1 MDVYQGGIFVIKV
14 LVCDDDR
21 IITDKVQQLLTIIQE
36 QYIFEL
42 DIETYNDGRLAME
55 SKEIYDI
62 AIVDIEMP
70 DVDGLALSEDLKKR
84 NSDAIVMILTSF
96 SDYLDSAMRIQVF
109 RYLSKP
115 IDEERF
121 TKNFMEA
128 VDYYKQISKQIVV
141 ESGDEVLTIKTKDI
155 LYIENLKHGSV
166 IATKHGDYK
175 TNKKPLE
182 WYETINQPNCFTF
195 SHKSFLVNLQNV
207 INFDKNTVHFQ
218 GLNNTV
224 RIACIS
230 QRKYYEFKKAFFD
243 FAGGVR

>member
-1 MDVYQGGIFVIKV
+1 MIKV

-21 IITDKVQQLLTIIQE
+21 IITEKVQQLLTIVQE
-36 QYIFEL
+36 QYSFEL
-42 DIETYNDGRLAME
+42 DIKTYNDGRLAME

-70 DVDGLALSEDLKKR
+70 DVDGLALSENLKKR
-84 NSDAIVMILTSF
+84 NSDAIVLILTSF

-115 IDEERF
+115 IDQERF

-128 VDYYKQISKQIVV
+128 IDYYKQISKQIVV
-141 ESGDEVLTIKTKDI
+141 ESGNEVLTIKTKDI

-166 IATKHGDYK
+166 IATKYGDYK
-175 TNKKPLE
+175 TNIKPQE
-182 WYETINQPNCFTF
+182 WYEVINQPNCFTF

-243 FAGGVR
+243 FAGGVK

>member
-1 MDVYQGGIFVIKV
+1 MIKV
-14 LVCDDDR
+14 LVCDDDKTT
-21 IITDKVQQLLTIIQE
+21 TDKVQKLLANIQK
-36 QYIFEL
+36 QFGFEI
-42 DIETYNDGRLAME
+42 DVEAVNDGRLIIKSNE
-55 SKEIYDI
+55 SYDI

-70 DVDGLALSEDLKKR
+70 KVDGLALSEKLKKR
-84 NSDAIVMILTSF
+84 NPDAIIIILTSF

-115 IDEERF
+115 LDEKRF

-128 VDYYKQISKQIVV
+128 VSFYKQISKQIIV

-175 TNKKPLE
+175 TNKKPQE
-182 WYETINQPNCFTF
+182 WYEIINQPNCFTF

-207 INFDKNTVHFQ
+207 INFDRNTVHFQ
-218 GLNNTV
+218 GANNTV

>member
-1 MDVYQGGIFVIKV
+1 MIKV
-14 LVCDDDR
+14 LVCDDDKN
-21 IITDKVQQLLTIIQE
+21 ITDKIQKLLADIQKQYSFEIDIVAVNDAQLV
-36 QYIFEL
+36 
-42 DIETYNDGRLAME
+42 MK
-55 SKEIYDI
+55 SKELYDI
-62 AIVDIEMP
+62 SIVDIEMP
-70 DVDGLALSEDLKKR
+70 KVDGLALSEELKKR
-84 NSDAIVMILTSF
+84 NPDAIVMILTSF

-121 TKNFMEA
+121 TKNFIEA
-128 VDYYKQISKQIVV
+128 VSYYKQISKQIIV

-166 IATKHGDYK
+166 IATKYGDYR
-175 TNKKPLE
+175 TNKKPQE
-182 WYETINQPNCFTF
+182 WYEIINQPNCFTF

-218 GLNNTV
+218 GSNDTV

-243 FAGGVR
+243 FAGGIR

>member
-1 MDVYQGGIFVIKV
+1 MIKV
-14 LVCDDDR
+14 LVCDDDKM
-21 IITDKVQQLLTIIQE
+21 ITDKVKHLLDDIQE
-36 QYIFEL
+36 QYSFEL
-42 DIETYNDGRLAME
+42 DIQIYNDGQSVIKDNE
-55 SKEIYDI
+55 VFDI

-70 DVDGLALSEDLKKR
+70 DVDGLALSEELKRR
-84 NSDAIVMILTSF
+84 NPDTIVLILTSF

-121 TKNFMEA
+121 TKNFIEA
-128 VDYYKQISKQIVV
+128 VGYYKQISKQIIV
-141 ESGDEVLTIKTKDI
+141 ESGDEVLIIKTKDI

-166 IATKHGDYK
+166 IATKYGDYK
-175 TNKKPLE
+175 TNKKPQE
-182 WYETINQPNCFTF
+182 WYESINQPNCFTF

-218 GLNNTV
+218 GSNDTV

-243 FAGGVR
+243 FAGGIK

>member
-1 MDVYQGGIFVIKV
+1 MIKV
-14 LVCDDDR
+14 LVCDDDK
-21 IITDKVQQLLTIIQE
+21 IITDKVKHLLDDIQE
-36 QYIFEL
+36 KYSFEL
-42 DIETYNDGRLAME
+42 DIQISNDGQSVIKNNE
-55 SKEIYDI
+55 VFDI

-70 DVDGLALSEDLKKR
+70 NVDGLVLSEELKRR
-84 NSDAIVMILTSF
+84 NSDTIVLILTSF

-121 TKNFMEA
+121 AKNFIEA
-128 VDYYKQISKQIVV
+128 VGYYKQISKQIIV

-175 TNKKPLE
+175 TNKKPQE
-182 WYETINQPNCFTF
+182 WYGIINQPNCFTY

-207 INFDKNTVHFQ
+207 INFDRNTVHFQ
-218 GLNNTV
+218 GSNNTV

-243 FAGGVR
+243 FAGGI

>member
-1 MDVYQGGIFVIKV
+1 MIKV
-14 LVCDDDR
+14 LVCDDDKM
-21 IITDKVQQLLTIIQE
+21 ITDKVQSLLDDIQE
-36 QYIFEL
+36 LYSFEL
-42 DIETYNDGRLAME
+42 DIQIYNDGQSAMDK
-55 SKEIYDI
+55 KEIYDI

-70 DVDGLALSEDLKKR
+70 DVDGLALSEELKR
-84 NSDAIVMILTSF
+84 HNPDAIVLILTSF

-121 TKNFMEA
+121 TKNFIEA
-128 VDYYKQISKQIVV
+128 VGYYKQISKQIIV

-175 TNKKPLE
+175 TNKKPQK
-182 WYETINQPNCFTF
+182 WYEIINQPNCFTF

-207 INFDKNTVHFQ
+207 INFDRNTVHFQ
-218 GLNNTV
+218 GSNNTV

-230 QRKYYEFKKAFFD
+230 QRKYYDFKKAFFD
-243 FAGGVR
+243 FAGGIK

>member
-1 MDVYQGGIFVIKV
+1 MIKV
-14 LVCDDDR
+14 LVCDDDK
-21 IITDKVQQLLTIIQE
+21 IIIEKVQQLLTIIQE
-36 QYIFEL
+36 QYSFEL
-42 DIETYNDGRLAME
+42 DIKTYNDGLLAME
-55 SKEIYDI
+55 SKETYDI

-70 DVDGLALSEDLKKR
+70 NVDGLALSEKLKRR
-84 NSDAIVMILTSF
+84 NPDTIVLILTSF

-121 TKNFMEA
+121 TKNFIEA
-128 VDYYKQISKQIVV
+128 VSYYKQISKQIIV

-155 LYIENLKHGSV
+155 FYIENLKHGSV

-175 TNKKPLE
+175 TNKKPQE
-182 WYETINQPNCFTF
+182 WYEIINQPNCFTF

-218 GLNNTV
+218 GSNDSV

-243 FAGGVR
+243 FAGGIR

>member
-1 MDVYQGGIFVIKV
+1 MFKV
-14 LVCDDDR
+14 LVCDDDK
-21 IITDKVQQLLTIIQE
+21 IITDKVQHLLADIQK
-36 QYIFEL
+36 QYNFEFDIQIF
-42 DIETYNDGRLAME
+42 NDGQSIMKNDE
-55 SKEIYDI
+55 VFDI

-70 DVDGLALSEDLKKR
+70 NVDGLALSEELKRR
-84 NSDAIVMILTSF
+84 NPDTVVLILTSF

-121 TKNFMEA
+121 TKNFIEA
-128 VDYYKQISKQIVV
+128 VSYYKQISKQIIV

-175 TNKKPLE
+175 TNKKPQE
-182 WYETINQPNCFTF
+182 WYEIINQPNCFTF

-218 GLNNTV
+218 GSNDSV

-243 FAGGVR
+243 FAGGIR

>member
-1 MDVYQGGIFVIKV
+1 MIKV
-14 LVCDDDR
+14 LVCDDDKM
-21 IITDKVQQLLTIIQE
+21 ITDKVKHLLNDIQE
-36 QYIFEL
+36 QYSFEL
-42 DIETYNDGRLAME
+42 NIQIYNDGQSVM
-55 SKEIYDI
+55 KENEVFDI

-70 DVDGLALSEDLKKR
+70 NVDGLALSEELKRR
-84 NSDAIVMILTSF
+84 NPDTVVLILTSF

-121 TKNFMEA
+121 TKNFIEA
-128 VDYYKQISKQIVV
+128 ISYYKQISKQIIV
-141 ESGDEVLTIKTKDI
+141 ESCDEVLTIKTKDI
-155 LYIENLKHGSV
+155 FYIENLKHGSV

-175 TNKKPLE
+175 TNKKPQE
-182 WYETINQPNCFTF
+182 WYEIINQPNCFTF

-218 GLNNTV
+218 GSNDSV

-243 FAGGVR
+243 FAGGIR

>member
-1 MDVYQGGIFVIKV
+1 MIKV
-14 LVCDDDR
+14 LVCDDDK
-21 IITDKVQQLLTIIQE
+21 IISVKVQSLLEDIQK
-36 QYIFEL
+36 QYAFEF
-42 DIETYNDGRLAME
+42 DIEAVNDARLVMK
-55 SKEIYDI
+55 SKELYDI

-70 DVDGLALSEDLKKR
+70 KVDGLSLSEELKKR
-84 NSDAIVMILTSF
+84 NPDTVVLILTSF

-128 VDYYKQISKQIVV
+128 VSYYKQISKQIIV
-141 ESGDEVLTIKTKDI
+141 ESSDEVLTIKTKDI
-155 LYIENLKHGSV
+155 LYIENLKHGSI
-166 IATKHGDYK
+166 IATKYGDYK
-175 TNKKPLE
+175 TNKKPQE
-182 WYETINQPNCFTF
+182 WYEIINQPNCFTF

-218 GLNNTV
+218 GLNNTI

>member
-1 MDVYQGGIFVIKV
+1 MIKV
-14 LVCDDDR
+14 LVCDDDKM
-21 IITDKVQQLLTIIQE
+21 ITDKVKHLLNDIQE
-36 QYIFEL
+36 QYSFEL
-42 DIETYNDGRLAME
+42 NIQIYNDGQSVM
-55 SKEIYDI
+55 KENEVFDI

-70 DVDGLALSEDLKKR
+70 NVDGLALSEELKRR
-84 NSDAIVMILTSF
+84 NPDTVVLILTSF

-121 TKNFMEA
+121 TKNCIEA
-128 VDYYKQISKQIVV
+128 VSYYKQISKQIIV
-141 ESGDEVLTIKTKDI
+141 ESCDEVLTIKTKDI
-155 LYIENLKHGSV
+155 FYIENLKHGSV

-175 TNKKPLE
+175 TNKKPQE
-182 WYETINQPNCFTF
+182 WYEIINQPNCFTF

-218 GLNNTV
+218 GSNDSV

-243 FAGGVR
+243 FAGGIR

>member
-1 MDVYQGGIFVIKV
+1 MIKV
-14 LVCDDDR
+14 LVCDDDK
-21 IITDKVQQLLTIIQE
+21 IITDKVKHLLDDIQE
-36 QYIFEL
+36 NYSFEL
-42 DIETYNDGRLAME
+42 DIQISNDGQSVIKNNE
-55 SKEIYDI
+55 VFDI

-70 DVDGLALSEDLKKR
+70 NVDGLVLSEELKRR
-84 NSDAIVMILTSF
+84 NSDTIVLILTSF

-121 TKNFMEA
+121 AKNFIEA
-128 VDYYKQISKQIVV
+128 VGYYKQISKQIIV

-175 TNKKPLE
+175 TNKKPQE
-182 WYETINQPNCFTF
+182 WYGIINQPNCFTY

-207 INFDKNTVHFQ
+207 INFDRNTVHFQ
-218 GLNNTV
+218 GSNNTV

-243 FAGGVR
+243 FAGGIR

>member
-1 MDVYQGGIFVIKV
+1 MIKV
-14 LVCDDDR
+14 LVCDDDK
-21 IITDKVQQLLTIIQE
+21 IITDKVQQLLTDIQE
-36 QYIFEL
+36 QYRFEV
-42 DIETYNDGRLAME
+42 DIQSYNDGLLAMD

-62 AIVDIEMP
+62 AIVDIEIP
-70 DVDGLALSEDLKKR
+70 NVDGLALSENLKKR

-128 VDYYKQISKQIVV
+128 VAYYKQISKQIIV

-166 IATKHGDYK
+166 IATKYGDYK
-175 TNKKPLE
+175 TNKKPQE

-243 FAGGVR
+243 FAGGIK

>member
-1 MDVYQGGIFVIKV
+1 MIKV
-14 LVCDDDR
+14 LVCDDDK
-21 IITDKVQQLLTIIQE
+21 IITDKVKHLLDDIQE
-36 QYIFEL
+36 KYSFEL
-42 DIETYNDGRLAME
+42 DIQISNDGQSVMKNDE
-55 SKEIYDI
+55 VFDI

-70 DVDGLALSEDLKKR
+70 NVDGLVLSEELKRR
-84 NSDAIVMILTSF
+84 NSDTIVLILTSF

-121 TKNFMEA
+121 AKNFIEA
-128 VDYYKQISKQIVV
+128 VGYYKQISKQIIV

-175 TNKKPLE
+175 TNKKPQE
-182 WYETINQPNCFTF
+182 WYGIINQPNCFTY

-207 INFDKNTVHFQ
+207 INFDRNTVHFQ
-218 GLNNTV
+218 GSNNTV

-243 FAGGVR
+243 FAGGIR

>member
-1 MDVYQGGIFVIKV
+1 MIKV
-14 LVCDDDR
+14 LVCDDDQ
-21 IITDKVQQLLTIIQE
+21 IVTNKVQKLLTEIQDK
-36 QYIFEL
+36 YGFEL
-42 DIETYNDGRLAME
+42 DIQSYNDGRLAIE
-55 SKEIYDI
+55 SNEIYDI

-128 VDYYKQISKQIVV
+128 VNYYKQISKQIVV
-141 ESGDEVLTIKTKDI
+141 ESGDEVLTVKTKDI

-166 IATKHGDYK
+166 IATKYGDFK

-243 FAGGVR
+243 FAGGIK

>member
-1 MDVYQGGIFVIKV
+1 MIKV
-14 LVCDDDR
+14 LVCDDDKM
-21 IITDKVQQLLTIIQE
+21 ITDKVKHLLNDIQE
-36 QYIFEL
+36 QYSFEL
-42 DIETYNDGRLAME
+42 NIQIYNDGQSVM
-55 SKEIYDI
+55 KENEVFDI

-70 DVDGLALSEDLKKR
+70 NVDGLALSEELKRR
-84 NSDAIVMILTSF
+84 NPDTVVLILTSF

-121 TKNFMEA
+121 TKNFIEA
-128 VDYYKQISKQIVV
+128 VSYYKQISKQIIV

-175 TNKKPLE
+175 TNKKPQE
-182 WYETINQPNCFTF
+182 WYEIINQPNCFTF

-218 GLNNTV
+218 GSNDSV
-224 RIACIS
+224 RIRVLDLRNS
-230 QRKYYEFKKAFFD
+230 L
-243 FAGGVR
+243 

>member
-1 MDVYQGGIFVIKV
+1 MIKV
-14 LVCDDDR
+14 LVCDDDK
-21 IITDKVQQLLTIIQE
+21 IITDKVQQLLTDIQE
-36 QYIFEL
+36 QYRFEV
-42 DIETYNDGRLAME
+42 DIQSYNDGLLAMD

-62 AIVDIEMP
+62 AIVDIELP
-70 DVDGLALSEDLKKR
+70 NVDGLALSENLKER

-96 SDYLDSAMRIQVF
+96 SDYLDSAMRIKVF

-128 VDYYKQISKQIVV
+128 VAYYKQISKQIIV

-207 INFDKNTVHFQ
+207 INFDKNTIHFQ
-218 GLNNTV
+218 GANDTV

-243 FAGGVR
+243 FAGGIK

>member
-1 MDVYQGGIFVIKV
+1 MIKV
-14 LVCDDDR
+14 LVCDDDK
-21 IITDKVQQLLTIIQE
+21 IITDKVKHLLDDIQE
-36 QYIFEL
+36 KYSFEL
-42 DIETYNDGRLAME
+42 DIQISNDGQSVIKNNE
-55 SKEIYDI
+55 VFDI

-70 DVDGLALSEDLKKR
+70 NVDGLVLSEELKRR
-84 NSDAIVMILTSF
+84 NSDTIVLILTSF

-121 TKNFMEA
+121 AKNFIEA
-128 VDYYKQISKQIVV
+128 VGYYKQISKQIIV

-175 TNKKPLE
+175 TNKKPQE
-182 WYETINQPNCFTF
+182 WYGIINQPNCFTY

-207 INFDKNTVHFQ
+207 INFDRNTVHFQ
-218 GLNNTV
+218 GSNNTV

-243 FAGGVR
+243 FAGGIR

>member
-1 MDVYQGGIFVIKV
+1 MIKV

-21 IITDKVQQLLTIIQE
+21 IITEKVQQLLTIVQE
-36 QYIFEL
+36 QYSFEL
-42 DIETYNDGRLAME
+42 DIKTYNDGRLAME

-70 DVDGLALSEDLKKR
+70 DVDGLALSENLKKR
-84 NSDAIVMILTSF
+84 NSDAIVLILTSF

-115 IDEERF
+115 IDQERF

-128 VDYYKQISKQIVV
+128 IDYYKQISKQIVV
-141 ESGDEVLTIKTKDI
+141 ESGNEVLTIKTKDI

-166 IATKHGDYK
+166 IATKYGDYK
-175 TNKKPLE
+175 TNIKPQE
-182 WYETINQPNCFTF
+182 WYEVINQPNCFTF

-207 INFDKNTVHFQ
+207 INFDKTTIHFQ
-218 GLNNTV
+218 GSNDTV

-230 QRKYYEFKKAFFD
+230 QRKYYDFKKAFFD
-243 FAGGVR
+243 FAGGKR

>member
-1 MDVYQGGIFVIKV
+1 MFKV
-14 LVCDDDR
+14 LVCDDDK
-21 IITDKVQQLLTIIQE
+21 IITDKVQHLLADIQK
-36 QYIFEL
+36 QYNFEF
-42 DIETYNDGRLAME
+42 DIQTYNDGRLAME
-55 SKEIYDI
+55 SKETYDI

-70 DVDGLALSEDLKKR
+70 NVDGLALSEELKR
-84 NSDAIVMILTSF
+84 CNLDTVVLILTSF

-121 TKNFMEA
+121 TKNFIEA
-128 VDYYKQISKQIVV
+128 VSYYKQISKQIIV

-175 TNKKPLE
+175 TNKKPQE
-182 WYETINQPNCFTF
+182 WYEIINQPNCFTF

-218 GLNNTV
+218 GSNDSV

-243 FAGGVR
+243 FAGGIR

>member
-1 MDVYQGGIFVIKV
+1 MIKV

-21 IITDKVQQLLTIIQE
+21 IITEKVQQLLTIVQE
-36 QYIFEL
+36 QYSFEL
-42 DIETYNDGRLAME
+42 DIKTYNDGRLAME

-70 DVDGLALSEDLKKR
+70 DVDGLALSENLKKR
-84 NSDAIVMILTSF
+84 NSDAIVLILTSF

-115 IDEERF
+115 IDQERF

-128 VDYYKQISKQIVV
+128 IDYYKQISKQIVV
-141 ESGDEVLTIKTKDI
+141 ESGNEVLTIKTKDI

-166 IATKHGDYK
+166 IATKYGDYK
-175 TNKKPLE
+175 TNIKPQE
-182 WYETINQPNCFTF
+182 WYEVINQPNCFTF

-207 INFDKNTVHFQ
+207 INFDKTIIHFQ
-218 GLNNTV
+218 GSNDTV

-230 QRKYYEFKKAFFD
+230 QRKYYDFKKAFFD
-243 FAGGVR
+243 FAGGKR

>member
-1 MDVYQGGIFVIKV
+1 MDIYRGGSFMIKV
-14 LVCDDDR
+14 LICDDDQ
-21 IITDKVQQLLTIIQE
+21 IVTNKVQKLLTEIQE
-36 QYIFEL
+36 QYSFKL
-42 DIETYNDGRLAME
+42 DIQAYNDGLLAME
-55 SKEIYDI
+55 SKKIYDI

-70 DVDGLALSEDLKKR
+70 YIDGLALSEDLKKR
-84 NSDAIVMILTSF
+84 NSDAIVLILTSF

-128 VDYYKQISKQIVV
+128 VSYYKQISKQIVV

-182 WYETINQPNCFTF
+182 WYETIDQSNCFTF

-243 FAGGVR
+243 FAGGVK

>member
-1 MDVYQGGIFVIKV
+1 MIKV
-14 LVCDDDR
+14 LVCDDDK
-21 IITDKVQQLLTIIQE
+21 IITDKVQQLLTDIQE
-36 QYIFEL
+36 QYRCEV
-42 DIETYNDGRLAME
+42 DIQSYNDGLLAMD

-62 AIVDIEMP
+62 AIVDIELP
-70 DVDGLALSEDLKKR
+70 NVDGLALSENLKER

-96 SDYLDSAMRIQVF
+96 SDYLDSAMRIKVF

-128 VDYYKQISKQIVV
+128 VAYYKQISKQIIV

-207 INFDKNTVHFQ
+207 INFDKNTIHFQ
-218 GLNNTV
+218 GANDTV

-243 FAGGVR
+243 FAGGIK

>member
-1 MDVYQGGIFVIKV
+1 MIKV

-21 IITDKVQQLLTIIQE
+21 IITEKVQQLLTIVQE
-36 QYIFEL
+36 QYSFEL
-42 DIETYNDGRLAME
+42 DIKTYNDGRLAME

-70 DVDGLALSEDLKKR
+70 DVDGLALSENLKKR
-84 NSDAIVMILTSF
+84 NSDAIVLILTSF

-128 VDYYKQISKQIVV
+128 IDYYKQISKQIVV
-141 ESGDEVLTIKTKDI
+141 ESGNEVLTIKTKDI

-166 IATKHGDYK
+166 IATKYGDYK
-175 TNKKPLE
+175 TNIKPQE
-182 WYETINQPNCFTF
+182 WYEVINQPNCFTF

-207 INFDKNTVHFQ
+207 INFDKTTIYFQ
-218 GLNNTV
+218 DSNDTV

-230 QRKYYEFKKAFFD
+230 QRKYYDFKKAFFD
-243 FAGGVR
+243 FAGGKR